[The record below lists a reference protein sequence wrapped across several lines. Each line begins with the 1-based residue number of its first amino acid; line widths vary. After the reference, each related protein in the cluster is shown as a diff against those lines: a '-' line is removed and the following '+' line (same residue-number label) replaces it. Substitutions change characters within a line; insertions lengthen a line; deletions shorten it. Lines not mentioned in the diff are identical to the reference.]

1 MTLRVHHTALDA
13 VKALAPIVR
22 TVARHDKSL
31 ADQMRRAS
39 SSIVLNVAEAEGND
53 GGTAR
58 ARFHT
63 AAGSTK
69 ETRAALELA
78 IAWGYVTAARP
89 EEADTLLDKTA
100 AQLWRLLH
108 PRP

>member
-1 MTLRVHHTALDA
+1 MTVAI
-13 VKALAPIVR
+13 PGG
-22 TVARHDKSL
+22 TVARQDKSL
-31 ADQMRRAS
+31 ADQMRRAA
-39 SSIVLNVAEAEGND
+39 SSIVLNIAEAEGND

-58 ARFHT
+58 AKFHT

-78 IAWGYVTAARP
+78 IAWGYVTPERH
-89 EEADTLLDKTA
+89 EEADILLDKTT

-108 PRP
+108 PQP